1 MSETIHLDQL
11 VDPFEAKVV
20 VDRDA
25 SGAVVDARFD
35 LAGLPRL
42 DGMLAGKNVAGVPD
56 LVKMLCG
63 ICPVAHHLAGVA
75 ALDALAGL
83 APPDLPG
90 TARDQRLML
99 HHGSVL
105 DSLASRFIGR
115 DRDLAVRLRRVG
127 KLAMKA
133 AGAPGHFPDV
143 AVPGGV
149 HADVDDEA
157 LGRLGEELPPLRDAI
172 RAVHAHTNHIP
183 SPQAPTT
190 HTAGEDRAG
199 TTAPGPRASE
209 ALDFDG
215 LDVAVVDAD
224 GAPDPLGG
232 YVGMIG
238 PGTDVVVA
246 AAADWAGMVT
256 ETRPGAPDPRPVI
269 DLGDGVP
276 RPYRVGPLSRAR
288 FRAAGTTD
296 PFLAQVLSV
305 ADSIDA
311 LSELRRSL
319 DGAERGTSSRIAA
332 PVGAGRGVGIVDG
345 PRGLLMHE
353 YVADEAGT
361 VTSARILTPTAQNE
375 GWLAGML
382 RASLAAAS
390 GDEREAWAES
400 AIRAA
405 DPCLPCTSAP
415 EGGMGIRLEEHA
427 AGGPGHRDTTTKEG
441 GR

>member
-20 VDRDA
+20 VVRD
-25 SGAVVDARFD
+25 GAGSIVDARFD

-42 DGMLAGKNVAGVPD
+42 DPMLVGKDVAGVPD

-75 ALDALAGL
+75 ALESLAGI
-83 APPDLPG
+83 APDDLPRPV
-90 TARDQRLML
+90 RDQRLLL

-115 DRDLAVRLRRVG
+115 DRDLAVRLRRLG

-149 HADVDDEA
+149 RVPVDAEA
-157 LGRLGEELPPLRDAI
+157 LAELAAQLPLLDDDLASLLLDL
-172 RAVHAHTNHIP
+172 P
-183 SPQAPTT
+183 SSA
-190 HTAGEDRAG
+190 AG
-199 TTAPGPRASE
+199 ASSG
-209 ALDFDG
+209 ARFDG
-215 LDVAVVDAD
+215 LDVAVVDAR
-224 GAPDPLGG
+224 GKLDPLGG
-232 YVGMIG
+232 YVGLIG
-238 PGTDVVVA
+238 EAGNGGGVDEATPA
-246 AAADWAGMVT
+246 SEWAPRVK

-269 DLGDGVP
+269 ELEATNGSGT
-276 RPYRVGPLSRAR
+276 RAWNYRVGPISRAR
-288 FRAAGTTD
+288 FREAGAATNDPFEAQLLTLSDSVAALMGLAEALAEGSSGASEASTADAGTW
-296 PFLAQVLSV
+296 ASSSMR
-305 ADSIDA
+305 A
-311 LSELRRSL
+311 
-319 DGAERGTSSRIAA
+319 GTGI
-332 PVGAGRGVGIVDG
+332 GVVDG
-345 PRGLLMHE
+345 PRGLLAHE
-353 YVADEAGT
+353 YAVDEAGT
-361 VTSARILTPTAQNE
+361 VTSCRILTPTAQNE

-382 RASLAAAS
+382 RASLAGAGA
-390 GDEREAWAES
+390 GEKEAWAES

-415 EGGMGIRLEEHA
+415 EGGMGVKLEDEQDE
-427 AGGPGHRDTTTKEG
+427 PGEPGEQNEG

>member
-20 VDRDA
+20 VVRD
-25 SGAVVDARFD
+25 GAGSIVDARFD

-42 DGMLAGKNVAGVPD
+42 DPMLVGKDVAGVPD

-75 ALDALAGL
+75 ALESLAGI
-83 APPDLPG
+83 APDDLPRPV
-90 TARDQRLML
+90 RDQRLLL

-115 DRDLAVRLRRVG
+115 DRDLAVRLRRLG

-149 HADVDDEA
+149 RVPVDAGA
-157 LGRLGEELPPLRDAI
+157 LAELAAQL
-172 RAVHAHTNHIP
+172 P
-183 SPQAPTT
+183 SLDDDLASLLLDLPSSA
-190 HTAGEDRAG
+190 AG
-199 TTAPGPRASE
+199 ASSG
-209 ALDFDG
+209 ARFDG
-215 LDVAVVDAD
+215 LDVAVVDAR
-224 GAPDPLGG
+224 GKLDPLGG
-232 YVGMIG
+232 YVGLIG
-238 PGTDVVVA
+238 EAGNGGGVDEAMLA
-246 AAADWAGMVT
+246 AEWASRVK

-269 DLGDGVP
+269 ELEATDGSGT
-276 RPYRVGPLSRAR
+276 RAWNYRVGPISRAR
-288 FRAAGTTD
+288 FREEGAVTNDPCEAQLLSLVDSVRTLRKMAEALPGASEAGT
-296 PFLAQVLSV
+296 AK
-305 ADSIDA
+305 A
-311 LSELRRSL
+311 
-319 DGAERGTSSRIAA
+319 GTWASSSMK
-332 PVGAGRGVGIVDG
+332 AGTGIGVVDG
-345 PRGLLMHE
+345 PRGLLAHE
-353 YVADEAGT
+353 YAVDEAGT
-361 VTSARILTPTAQNE
+361 VTACRILTPTAQNE

-382 RASLAAAS
+382 RASLAGAGA
-390 GDEREAWAES
+390 GEKEAWAES

-415 EGGMGIRLEEHA
+415 EGGMGVKLEDEQDE
-427 AGGPGHRDTTTKEG
+427 PDEQNEG

>member
-20 VDRDA
+20 VVRD
-25 SGAVVDARFD
+25 GAGSIVDARFD

-42 DGMLAGKNVAGVPD
+42 DPMLVGKDVAGVPD

-75 ALDALAGL
+75 ALESLSGI
-83 APPDLPG
+83 APDDLPR
-90 TARDQRLML
+90 AVRDQRLLL

-115 DRDLAVRLRRVG
+115 DRELAVRLRRLG

-149 HADVDDEA
+149 RVPVDAEA
-157 LGRLGEELPPLRDAI
+157 LAELAAQLPLLDDDLASLLLDL
-172 RAVHAHTNHIP
+172 P
-183 SPQAPTT
+183 SSA
-190 HTAGEDRAG
+190 AG
-199 TTAPGPRASE
+199 ASSG
-209 ALDFDG
+209 ARFDG
-215 LDVAVVDAD
+215 LDVAVVDAR
-224 GAPDPLGG
+224 GKLDPLGG
-232 YVGMIG
+232 YVGLIG
-238 PGTDVVVA
+238 EAGNGGGVDEATPA
-246 AAADWAGMVT
+246 SEWAPRVK

-269 DLGDGVP
+269 ELEATNGSGT
-276 RPYRVGPLSRAR
+276 RAWNYRVGPISRAR
-288 FRAAGTTD
+288 FREAGAATNDPFEAQLLTLSDSVAALMGLAEALAEGSSGASEASTADAGTW
-296 PFLAQVLSV
+296 ASSSMR
-305 ADSIDA
+305 A
-311 LSELRRSL
+311 
-319 DGAERGTSSRIAA
+319 GTGI
-332 PVGAGRGVGIVDG
+332 GVVDG
-345 PRGLLMHE
+345 PRGLLAHE
-353 YVADEAGT
+353 YAVDEAGT
-361 VTSARILTPTAQNE
+361 VTSCRILTPTAQNE

-382 RASLAAAS
+382 RASLAAA
-390 GDEREAWAES
+390 GDGDKEAWAES

-415 EGGMGIRLEEHA
+415 EGGMGVKLEDEQ
-427 AGGPGHRDTTTKEG
+427 KEG